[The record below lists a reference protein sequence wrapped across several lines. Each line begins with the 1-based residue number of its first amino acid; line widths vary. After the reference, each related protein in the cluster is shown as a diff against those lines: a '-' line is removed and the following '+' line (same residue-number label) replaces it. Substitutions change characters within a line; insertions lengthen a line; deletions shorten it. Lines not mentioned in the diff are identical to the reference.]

1 MMIDGTG
8 KGVTGQ
14 SLTASGRAKSLVLK
28 GEGFTKAKAALWC
41 LRHSREFLRGHD
53 PMLLV

>member
-1 MMIDGTG
+1 MMVDGTE
-8 KGVTGQ
+8 KGLTGQ
-14 SLTASGRAKSLVLK
+14 SLTASGRVKSLALK
-28 GEGFTKAKAALWC
+28 DERFTKAKAALWC

>member
-1 MMIDGTG
+1 MVDGTE

-14 SLTASGRAKSLVLK
+14 SLTASGRAKSLALK
-28 GEGFTKAKAALWC
+28 DERFTKAKAALWC